1 VPRLASR
8 AARSAASISGS
19 DGKPLPLTEVNVPQL
34 NIQLPDDN
42 VFDVLNGVDAPD
54 TPRGPGLSAA
64 HGWVAL
70 LNPLPP
76 GEHKIVIND
85 PIYGTVTTTIIVTK
99 AT

>member
-1 VPRLASR
+1 
-8 AARSAASISGS
+8 
-19 DGKPLPLTEVNVPQL
+19 
-34 NIQLPDDN
+34 
-42 VFDVLNGVDAPD
+42 LNGVDAPD
-54 TPRGPGLSAA
+54 TPGGPGLSAA

-76 GEHKIVIND
+76 GEHKIVVND